1 MSTQTIV
8 NWLTKVFSDPEA
20 AQNYA
25 NDPAQATQR
34 ELGDV
39 DLNAVDIGQAVADAC
54 QGANIHPD
62 AAEAIM
68 NSIYQP
74 AQTLRVPSERLA
86 LDNDGYPER
95 CDYSA
100 LVNNDDDKGGEQTT
114 LKEPCMVGPE
124 QDAPPRMVDGDY
136 GGKCVQPKDLTPE
149 TYYPENYEP
158 TKPLTEDCVEYTVS
172 NCVVV
177 CHGDIPEV
185 AETLCEERRYVD
197 PYPREDPSHVCPT
210 DTGGHCMPEW
220 IPCDDL
226 PEYDSDGY
234 DQWGCDDQ
242 GYDREGYDPL
252 GCDRD
257 GNPRPYE
264 SSEDS
269 DREPTED
276 YGDDPMTDREPTED
290 YGDDPMTDREPTEDY
305 GDDPMTDREPTE
317 DYGDDPMTDRE
328 PTKNYDATVGVYG
341 RNGEPSKNDDDPMTD
356 REPSKNYD
364 DDPMT
369 DRETAEDYG
378 DGETTGREPTED
390 YGDGDKKEPEQTYEP
405 DPEQTYEPDPE
416 QTYEPDPEQT
426 YEPDSEQAYE
436 PDPEQEYQPDPT
448 TNNYEDDVMDD

>member
-86 LDNDGYPER
+86 LDDDGYPER

-100 LVNNDDDKGGEQTT
+100 LVNNDDDKGGEQAT

-269 DREPTED
+269 EREPSN
-276 YGDDPMTDREPTED
+276 D

-341 RNGEPSKNDDDPMTD
+341 RDG
-356 REPSKNYD
+356 EPSKNYD

-369 DRETAEDYG
+369 DRETTEDYG

-390 YGDGDKKEPEQTYEP
+390 YGDGDKKET
-405 DPEQTYEPDPE
+405 
-416 QTYEPDPEQT
+416 
-426 YEPDSEQAYE
+426 EQAYE

>member
-86 LDNDGYPER
+86 LDDDGYPER

-100 LVNNDDDKGGEQTT
+100 LVNNDDDKGGEQAT

-269 DREPTED
+269 EREPSN
-276 YGDDPMTDREPTED
+276 
-290 YGDDPMTDREPTEDY
+290 DY

-341 RNGEPSKNDDDPMTD
+341 RDG
-356 REPSKNYD
+356 EPSKNYD

-369 DRETAEDYG
+369 DRETTEDYG

-390 YGDGDKKEPEQTYEP
+390 YGDGDKKETEQAYEP
-405 DPEQTYEPDPE
+405 DPEQAYEPDPE
-416 QTYEPDPEQT
+416 QAYEPDPEQA
-426 YEPDSEQAYE
+426 YEPDPEQAYE